1 MQVRGG
7 GGGGVIFACS
17 LPPPPPPTSRCAP
30 GSELVSH
37 ARLTRARG
45 AGRHSSPRKS
55 RTKVMFSHKESHF
68 LN

>member
-7 GGGGVIFACS
+7 RGN
-17 LPPPPPPTSRCAP
+17 LRMLTPPPPPPTSRCAP